1 MAGFGLG
8 RLPANDEELYHT
20 VRAMW
25 GLTIP
30 RTKVCPDHVAPFTA
44 FADAYWGRNSINP
57 ESEQDSIALWHGS
70 RGLSG
75 KSVALSIL
83 GLTKA
88 VLRGTHVT
96 LLGGSLAQSTN
107 IAMHMTNALDY
118 RNAPAQM
125 VADYTA
131 TRRVLTNKAEIHP
144 LTASQRAVRGPHRP
158 FLLCDEI
165 DEMELAILD
174 AALGQPMPQYNYL
187 HQLNDPYT
195 VMCSTWQRPNGT
207 FTEVMRRAIETDIP
221 IYKWCF
227 EESANPIDGWLSRK
241 TIDEKRRQISKAAW
255 ESEYLLNEPSIGS
268 RAFDTE
274 AVDRAFSLDFTP
286 LTEKESKDFAEYTFE
301 KPSREGVYVG
311 GADWGRD
318 HDYTVI
324 AIGRIDVKPHRL
336 VYYLRVNRR
345 PYPQMIGWFNKAL
358 ERYKAQAAHDA
369 TGLGNVV
376 DDYVDGRRARKFIM
390 TGEKRAAM
398 LSTYVSAIE
407 NDKWRF
413 PKIKTAYIETK
424 FAEVGDLYSSTKD
437 YHLPDT
443 VCAFALMHHM
453 VARHA
458 PVARPMTVP
467 RDQSASKRVAMF
479 EPPKEGGAR
488 SLDSPDAPL
497 VGAISLTV

>member
-1 MAGFGLG
+1 MASFNLG
-8 RLPANDEELYHT
+8 RLPANDDELYET

-30 RTKVCPDHVAPFTA
+30 RTQVCPDHVAPFTA
-44 FADAYWGRNSINP
+44 FADAYWGRNSLNP
-57 ESEQDSIALWHGS
+57 ASEQQAMALWHGS

-75 KSVALSIL
+75 KSVMLSIL

-88 VLRGTHVT
+88 VLTGTSVT
-96 LLGGSLAQSTN
+96 LLGGSMSQSQN

-118 RNAPAQM
+118 RNAPAHM

-144 LTASQRAVRGPHRP
+144 LTASQNAVRGPHRP
-158 FLLCDEI
+158 FLLMDEI

-187 HQLNDPYT
+187 HELNEPYT
-195 VMCSTWQRPNGT
+195 VMCSTWQRPNGS

-227 EESANPIDGWLSRK
+227 EESANGIDGWLSRK
-241 TIDEKRRQISKAAW
+241 TIDEKRRTISAAAW

-268 RAFDTE
+268 RAFDTK
-274 AVDRAFSLDFTP
+274 AVDRAFGLDFKPIAT
-286 LTEKESKDFAEYTFE
+286 KEAKDFDEYTFE
-301 KPSREGVYVG
+301 KPLREGVYVG
-311 GADWGRD
+311 GADWGRE

-345 PYPQMIGWFNKAL
+345 PYPLMIGYFNKAL

-376 DDYVDGRRARKFIM
+376 DDYVDSHRARKFLM
-390 TGEKRAAM
+390 TGEKRSAM
-398 LSTYVSAIE
+398 LSAYVSAIE
-407 NDKWRF
+407 NDKWRY
-413 PKIKTAYIETK
+413 PKIKLPYIETK
-424 FAEVGDLYSSTKD
+424 FAEVGDLYSPSMSH
-437 YHLPDT
+437 HLPDT

-458 PVARPMTVP
+458 PIVGPLTVARD
-467 RDQSASKRVAMF
+467 RAASKNVAMF
-479 EPPKEGGAR
+479 EPPAERGAT
-488 SLDSPDAPL
+488 SLDSPEPVAQS
-497 VGAISLTV
+497 VSLLA